1 MPQRMNEYHHI
12 YSCSFIFLELLVVL
26 TFLSL
31 SLLWIAIIMIIAT
44 LVFIRPHYIRL
55 KNGKKSRFQEWLDEL
70 ISNDLSDY
78 EIFIRTFPI
87 IITLILAT
95 SLDRVKY
102 NTQLFFANLKEWENF
117 ASTDVDWGLTT
128 FWILLVSWLWLFPIS
143 LSAMSIANGR
153 KLKKILSSIHRA
165 PSDEIFVSYP
175 RFYSNMIDA
184 LKIAKDLRNED
195 EEQKV
200 IEYEIEIILRTITEI
215 VKYFS
220 PYKDEKEKIGANIWL
235 LLNKIDNT
243 DIISQLPN
251 TLDFKTV
258 HRSEDVSGVAILLKN
273 LILDLKESTNFDIVR
288 YLALPIPNNAN
299 VKDEM
304 KALPGV
310 PYAALEGFSIVN
322 DINALESDLKDF
334 GSEIRGSIV
343 EYFKNGNG
351 KGINSFASF
360 RIGDNVNPIG
370 VLNLDSNMDN
380 IMGDENF
387 IYTFFA
393 LLEPIKKELDDRIIR
408 FLELFRE
415 SEDFP
420 WK

>member
-1 MPQRMNEYHHI
+1 MNEYHHI